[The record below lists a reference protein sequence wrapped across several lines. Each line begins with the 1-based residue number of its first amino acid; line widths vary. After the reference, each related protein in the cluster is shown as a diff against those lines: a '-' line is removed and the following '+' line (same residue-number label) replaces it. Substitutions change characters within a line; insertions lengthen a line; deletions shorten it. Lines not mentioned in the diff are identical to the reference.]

1 MGDLSLGK
9 LLTMGYSWRGALTCF
24 GGCVALPLLGSIVML
39 HRRSFSLIFGG
50 PLFGILV
57 KGIQ

>member
-39 HRRSFSLIFGG
+39 HRRSFIFGG
-50 PLFGILV
+50 PLFGIE
-57 KGIQ
+57 GIQ